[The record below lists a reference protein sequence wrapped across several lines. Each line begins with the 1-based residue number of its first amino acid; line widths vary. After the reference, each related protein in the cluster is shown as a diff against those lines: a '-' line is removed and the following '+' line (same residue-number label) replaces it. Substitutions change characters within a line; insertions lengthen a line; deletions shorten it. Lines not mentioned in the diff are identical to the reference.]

1 VLAEAAVTL
10 DAISSPGL
18 GVVVDEASIAV
29 SSLTVDV
36 IASLLSVPAS
46 VSTESSVAIAL
57 ETDGSTTLCASV

>member
-10 DAISSPGL
+10 DVISSPGL

-29 SSLTVDV
+29 SSLTVEV
-36 IASLLSVPAS
+36 IARLLSVPAS
-46 VSTESSVAIAL
+46 VNTASSVAIVF